1 MSKSTNEKSIH
12 AGHRKRVKSNVYK
25 NGFEQLED
33 HKLLEL
39 LLFYSIPREDTNELA
54 HRLLDEF
61 GSLSEV
67 IKASPS
73 RLARVSGI
81 GGSSAI
87 LLSSIGELCMRVLK
101 EGNVKRTP
109 YKSQKEIIDL
119 VKSHY
124 LNEEKERFLII
135 CFDANMRMKRALFI
149 SEGDSMHVDF
159 DIKTMLSKVLE
170 FDYVVKLNGVA
181 ETGVMVVKSA
191 RDNIA
196 TMVDKTVADAVDKL
210 RNEAS
215 DMGLNTTERMSSKS
229 SKFRLMLELGD
240 LLTSHINNGKGIYVN
255 GDKLKFFEI
264 LPDIVATPNGKIKKI
279 SLEVEVS
286 DIDKSKEM
294 MYVKDIE
301 KSVENCIKGL
311 KKTSHSLD
319 RDGILRV
326 GFSLDLKFLK
336 DFITLFKLDESW
348 IMENLCYIAE

>member
-1 MSKSTNEKSIH
+1 MGNQTAKKNIH
-12 AGHRKRVKSNVYK
+12 AGHRERVRENVLK

-33 HKLLEL
+33 HRLLEL

-170 FDYVVKLNGVA
+170 FDATFVVLAHNHPDG
-181 ETGVMVVKSA
+181 
-191 RDNIA
+191 
-196 TMVDKTVADAVDKL
+196 
-210 RNEAS
+210 EAFPS
-215 DMGLNTTERMSSKS
+215 G
-229 SKFRLMLELGD
+229 
-240 LLTSHINNGKGIYVN
+240 
-255 GDKLKFFEI
+255 
-264 LPDIVATPNGKIKKI
+264 A
-279 SLEVEVS
+279 
-286 DIDKSKEM
+286 DIDTTG
-294 MYVKDIE
+294 
-301 KSVENCIKGL
+301 SVSVML
-311 KKTSHSLD
+311 
-319 RDGILRV
+319 RRV
-326 GFSLDLKFLK
+326 GAKLYDHIIIGGNSHFSMRDSS
-336 DFITLFKLDESW
+336 LFSNLFDE
-348 IMENLCYIAE
+348 